1 MEVSRTFNVA
11 VEGNIGCGKS
21 TFLNYFKGLSPKI
34 QISLEPIVLWNDVKG
49 FKLFEVFYGDPN
61 RWSTPFESQVMATF
75 FERQAEKQ
83 TAPVRLLERSV
94 HTCRYCFIE
103 AMNRNRQLSDED
115 LEVFDKFYDW
125 GMSFPTSKLDL
136 IVYLRCSPEICAE
149 RIRKRDRRGES
160 AISMCCCNGISA
172 LKYLDCFGVW
182 FLLWDTSLDAKFA
195 LWKDKLSN
203 HQDYLNQLHDLHE
216 DWLLGTKR
224 DCVGAPVMVFDCDE
238 PLEVL
243 TDVYFQRRDQ
253 VLCGVPV

>member
-1 MEVSRTFNVA
+1 MEMSRAFNVA

-21 TFLNYFKGLSPKI
+21 TFLNYFKGLSTKI

-160 AISMCCCNGISA
+160 AISM
-172 LKYLDCFGVW
+172 
-182 FLLWDTSLDAKFA
+182 
-195 LWKDKLSN
+195 
-203 HQDYLNQLHDLHE
+203 DYLNQLHDLHE

-224 DCVGAPVMVFDCDE
+224 DCVEAPVMVFDCDE

>member
-160 AISMCCCNGISA
+160 AISMAS
-172 LKYLDCFGVW
+172 F
-182 FLLWDTSLDAKFA
+182 TS
-195 LWKDKLSN
+195 
-203 HQDYLNQLHDLHE
+203 DYLNQLHDLHE

>member
-160 AISMCCCNGISA
+160 AISM
-172 LKYLDCFGVW
+172 
-182 FLLWDTSLDAKFA
+182 
-195 LWKDKLSN
+195 
-203 HQDYLNQLHDLHE
+203 DYLNQLHDLHE